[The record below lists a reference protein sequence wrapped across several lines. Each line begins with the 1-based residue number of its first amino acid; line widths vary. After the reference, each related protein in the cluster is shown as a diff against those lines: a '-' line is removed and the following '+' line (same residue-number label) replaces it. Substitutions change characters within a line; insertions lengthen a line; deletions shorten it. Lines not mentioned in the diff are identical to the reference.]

1 VGYASGKD
9 GVTALHEMK
18 ITSAQQ
24 KTKSPFIC
32 LMIDS
37 ADPKSMSDYELNETN
52 KVIKKPVMADD
63 LVEAINETL

>member
-1 VGYASGKD
+1 
-9 GVTALHEMK
+9 
-18 ITSAQQ
+18 
-24 KTKSPFIC
+24 
-32 LMIDS
+32 MIDS